1 MEGFRMGM
9 PLEVNTMVV
18 TKGREKRI
26 TEKFFELK
34 KDGYRIYP
42 IDVPIELRKTKD
54 GEVNGLVIPRK
65 LIWENDTTVI
75 TYELVSLNS
84 SN

>member
-1 MEGFRMGM
+1 MGM
-9 PLEVNTMVV
+9 QLEVNTMVV
-18 TKGREKRI
+18 TKGNEKRI
-26 TEKFFELK
+26 AENLFELK

-42 IDVPIELRKTKD
+42 IDVPVELRKTKE
-54 GEVNGLVIPRK
+54 GETSGTVIPRK
-65 LIWENDTTVI
+65 LVWENEATLL

>member
-1 MEGFRMGM
+1 MGM
-9 PLEVNTMVV
+9 PVEVNTMVV
-18 TKGREKRI
+18 TKGLEKRI
-26 TEKFFELK
+26 TDNFFELK
-34 KDGYRIYP
+34 KEGYRIYP

-65 LIWENDTTVI
+65 LIWEENTTII
-75 TYELVSLNS
+75 TYELISLNS